1 MCGIAGFLNA
11 GNIDSDL
18 YPEIIVDMLQRIE
31 YRGPDE
37 LGFYFDDQAALGTAR
52 LSIIDLKTGQQ
63 PFLDESQRYCL
74 VYNGELYNYR
84 ELRLELEQLGRKFK
98 TTSDTEVLLTS
109 WIQWGEAALNR
120 LNGGYAF
127 VIYDLLEKSCVLVRD
142 RFGKR
147 PLYYS
152 ILSGALV
159 FASEQKSFLSYPG
172 MEFSWNVDALKSVLS
187 IWTPLPDETVFN
199 KLHQLPPGSFMRYA
213 SERLEIK
220 PYYQLKLNAPPFKG
234 TEDEAVE
241 AVSEVL
247 RESVRLRLRSDVEV
261 GTYLSGGLDSSI
273 VTALAVEESPM
284 PVHSFSVCF
293 EDKDF
298 DESGQQQQVSAHLG
312 TKHESFW
319 VSNEQI
325 AEDFPVSVW
334 HAETPLFRTALVP
347 LYSLSRLVN
356 QAGIK
361 VVLTGEGSDEAFL
374 GYDIFKETYLRQ
386 RWDSLTQA
394 EKETQVSSLYPYLK
408 HFTKENARSLT
419 GVYDQFCN
427 GVDDPLFSHQLR
439 YHNSKFVLRLVRGGA
454 GSGMQGI
461 SNYAREQSDIL
472 SVLDPIRR
480 TQWLEFKS
488 LLAGYLLSSQGDRMS
503 LANSVENRCP
513 FLDHH
518 VVEFADSLPQE
529 MRLKRGYEEKHIL
542 KRAFADV
549 LPANIVNRFKQP
561 YRAPDA
567 APFIAKNRPEYI
579 DSLLDERHL
588 SSVEFLDA
596 DFCRRLTTKVLTA
609 VRPEAISPREN
620 QALVFLLSI
629 LLLDSYFVRNENSQ
643 FSKRRPVNFS
653 RRIDGRTFARMTGRV
668 SVPGRT
674 A

>member
-18 YPEIIVDMLQRIE
+18 YPEIIVDMLRRIE

-37 LGFYFDDQAALGTAR
+37 LGYYFEDQAALGSVR

-63 PFLDESQRYCL
+63 PFFDESNRYCL

-84 ELRLELEQLGRKFK
+84 ELRLELEQIGRKFR

-109 WIQWGEAALNR
+109 WIQWGEPAFSR
-120 LNGGYAF
+120 FNGAYAF
-127 VIYDLLEKSCVLVRD
+127 AIYDLFEKSCVLVRD

-152 ILSGALV
+152 INGGALV

-172 MEFSWNVDALKSVLS
+172 IDFSWNIEAVKSVLS

-199 KLHQLPPGSFMRYA
+199 NLHQLPPGSFMRYA
-213 SERLEIK
+213 SGCLEIK

-234 TEDEAVE
+234 TEVDAVD
-241 AVSEVL
+241 AVRDVL

-273 VTALAVEESPM
+273 VTALVVEESAM

-293 EDKDF
+293 QDKDF
-298 DESGQQQQVSAHLG
+298 DESEQQQQVSAHLG
-312 TKHESFW
+312 TKHESIW
-319 VSNEQI
+319 VSNELI
-325 AEDFPVSVW
+325 AEDFPVSIW

-356 QAGIK
+356 RAGIK

-374 GYDIFKETYLRQ
+374 GYDIFKETYLRE
-386 RWDSLTQA
+386 RWNSLTQT
-394 EKETQVSSLYPYLK
+394 EKETQVAKLYPYLK
-408 HFTKENARSLT
+408 HFTRANARSLA

-427 GVDDPLFSHQLR
+427 GADKLLFSHQLR
-439 YHNSKFVLRLVRGGA
+439 YHNSKFALRLIRGGA
-454 GSGMQGI
+454 DNGMLGI
-461 SNYAREQSDIL
+461 SNYAQEHGDIL
-472 SVLDPIRR
+472 SGLDPIRR

-513 FLDHH
+513 FLDLN

-529 MRLKRGYEEKHIL
+529 MRLRHGCEEKHIL
-542 KRAFADV
+542 KRAFADI

-567 APFIAKNRPEYI
+567 APFIAAKRPEYV
-579 DSLLDERHL
+579 DWLLDEKRL
-588 SSVEFLDA
+588 SSIEFLDV
-596 DFCRRLTTKVLTA
+596 DFCRRFAAKVLTA
-609 VRPEAISPREN
+609 GRPEAMSPREN
-620 QALVFLLSI
+620 QALVSLLSI

-643 FSKRRPVNFS
+643 FSNRRPRNVS
-653 RRIDGRTFARMTGRV
+653 RRIDGRIFERIPGPV
-668 SVPGRT
+668 SAP